1 MNQLHNRMNAA
12 SMQSSAAF
20 AIIGFIVV
28 ACALSTNNIVA
39 RANAGEVPSFSLAFF
54 RWMFVAFGLAPFAVR
69 EIRAKWRAISP
80 RIGMVAAAGFCG
92 MFLCGGPVYLAG
104 VTTTP
109 INIGLIMAVAPV
121 TVLLI
126 AWCFGFEKSIASN

>member
-69 EIRAKWRAISP
+69 EFRQEHGRVALPFRGNGADVRNGGQTEKTSVRANVFR
-80 RIGMVAAAGFCG
+80 
-92 MFLCGGPVYLAG
+92 
-104 VTTTP
+104 
-109 INIGLIMAVAPV
+109 VAP
-121 TVLLI
+121 
-126 AWCFGFEKSIASN
+126 KSGRGSGSCDHGKTLMLKG

>member
-12 SMQSSAAF
+12 SMQSSAAL

-54 RWMFVAFGLAPFAVR
+54 RWMIVAFGLAPFAVR
-69 EIRAKWRAISP
+69 EIRAKWLVISP
-80 RIGMVAAAGFCG
+80 RIGMSAAAGFFG
-92 MFLCGGPVYLAG
+92 LFLCGGPVYF
-104 VTTTP
+104 
-109 INIGLIMAVAPV
+109 
-121 TVLLI
+121 
-126 AWCFGFEKSIASN
+126 FGHARDPESL